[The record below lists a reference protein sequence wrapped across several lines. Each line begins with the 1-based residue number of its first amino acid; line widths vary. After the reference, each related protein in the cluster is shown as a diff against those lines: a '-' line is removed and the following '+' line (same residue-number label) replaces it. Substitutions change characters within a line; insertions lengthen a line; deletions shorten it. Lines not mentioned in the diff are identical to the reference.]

1 MLNKTGVPTRVQVQ
15 SVFFN
20 EVTLSSFKA
29 VIECYEDI
37 PCNPCALSCPVK
49 AITIAPTLHSQ
60 PVVDPDVCTGCSICV
75 SVCPG
80 LAIMLAKVHD
90 DTAIFKIPYEMNE
103 IFTPHQRV
111 HALNRSGEIIGEGVV
126 LSISNKKHQNKTSI
140 IEVQVDKA
148 LLHDFITIRGIHH
161 G

>member
-1 MLNKTGVPTRVQVQ
+1 MFNKTGVPTLEQVQ

-60 PVVDPDVCTGCSICV
+60 PKVDPQVCTGCSICV

-80 LAIMLAKVHD
+80 LAIMLAKVQG

-103 IFTPHQRV
+103 VFTPHQRV
-111 HALNRSGEIIGEGVV
+111 HALSRSGEIIGEGVV
-126 LSISNKKHQNKTSI
+126 LSVSNKKHQNKTSI

>member
-1 MLNKTGVPTRVQVQ
+1 MLNKTGVPTLEQVQ

-49 AITIAPTLHSQ
+49 AITISPTLHSQ
-60 PVVDPDVCTGCSICV
+60 PVVDPQVCTGCSICV

-80 LAIMLAKVHD
+80 LAIMLAKVHH

-103 IFTPHQRV
+103 TFIPHQRV

-126 LSISNKKHQNKTSI
+126 LSVSNKKHQNKTSI